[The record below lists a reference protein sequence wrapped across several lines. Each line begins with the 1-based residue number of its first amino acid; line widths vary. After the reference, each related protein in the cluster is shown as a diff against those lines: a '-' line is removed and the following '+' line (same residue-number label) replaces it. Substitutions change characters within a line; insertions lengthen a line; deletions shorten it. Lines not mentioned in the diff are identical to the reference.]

1 MLVNNTAIKT
11 AAQKFHALV
20 ADSLEFLG
28 HDLKDPKFKG
38 WSSIAYTK
46 QCVRFPNWS
55 LKHPQ

>member
-28 HDLKDPKFKG
+28 HDLKDPRFKSC
-38 WSSIAYTK
+38 SSIVHTK
-46 QCVRFPNWS
+46 QCVVFPN
-55 LKHPQ
+55 